1 MICVNSVSVYP
12 SSITLKVG
20 NWYYNAYAEVCP
32 PNADCKEV
40 QWHSDNPSIASVN
53 ASSGYIRANAVG
65 ITKIYATATDGSDC
79 SDYLTV
85 TVKNSVPV
93 TSVTLNRSSL
103 SLEEGQCASLSA
115 TVYPSNATNKNVT
128 WTSSNK
134 KVATVSGGI
143 VTAISAG
150 SAKITATAADGS
162 GKSASCTVYVTGDVL
177 VSSITV
183 SPSNITLS
191 VGGSTFLT
199 ANVCPT
205 NATNKCVTWST
216 DNPCVATVNPNSG
229 LVTAQG
235 AGTATIYAT
244 AQDGSGVYG
253 TCNISVSYVPVK
265 SVILSQNQ
273 KTLSVDEK
281 TTLRATVCP
290 SCASNK
296 SVIWTSSDTSVAT
309 VGTYTGVVT
318 AKSGGTATITARS
331 VDGGK
336 ADTCTIWCD
345 EYLYELVHQFG
356 FSESVALLIRSLY
369 DRVDN
374 IFTNETELQKAWR
387 CARLLSE
394 FSYDD
399 FKFNDVAGS
408 LTNQENRKSYFMNTL
423 GYTEDEYN
431 TLIIALP
438 DNHDDGDTIDFTHMQ
453 YSLAARL
460 AYTLDKDG
468 WASNLGSQFKTG
480 NWGIYSDEDISYL
493 GGWLGD
499 ATLRN
504 DGGTGVPILKNDDYM
519 SDLDAE
525 NVYRLLLQGYA
536 SIDALNVYY
545 SSMNSSNTRADIF
558 LQYIP
563 YSTVKQKIFYEL
575 IDAQLYMFLSNA
587 SSQGDIFMTQY
598 WLNLI
603 NNEQYHFD
611 EIKSKYS
618 DTYDFLMSLNDRLLT
633 LAHYQ

>member
-177 VSSITV
+177 VSSITL

-205 NATNKCVTWST
+205 NATNDSVTWST
-216 DNPCVATVNPNSG
+216 GNPCVATVNPNSG

-244 AQDGSGVYG
+244 AQDGSGKSGRCTVTVKGPVYAE
-253 TCNISVSYVPVK
+253 CIKIKNENPVMYK
-265 SVILSQNQ
+265 GDFALM
-273 KTLSVDEK
+273 K
-281 TTLRATVCP
+281 ATVYP
-290 SCASNK
+290 AQAASGKVSWK
-296 SVIWTSSDTSVAT
+296 SSNSQIAYIDS
-309 VGTYTGVVT
+309 
-318 AKSGGTATITARS
+318 KSGCIEAKAAGRVTISAHME
-331 VDGGK
+331 DGSGLS
-336 ADTCTIWCD
+336 DCCTVIVKQTSHSP
-345 EYLYELVHQFG
+345 EE
-356 FSESVALLIRSLY
+356 
-369 DRVDN
+369 
-374 IFTNETELQKAWR
+374 ETPK
-387 CARLLSE
+387 ST
-394 FSYDD
+394 
-399 FKFNDVAGS
+399 VAGS
-408 LTNQENRKSYFMNTL
+408 TFA
-423 GYTEDEYN
+423 D
-431 TLIIALP
+431 P
-438 DNHDDGDTIDFTHMQ
+438 VDV
-453 YSLAARL
+453 YSGAH
-460 AYTLDKDG
+460 
-468 WASNLGSQFKTG
+468 
-480 NWGIYSDEDISYL
+480 
-493 GGWLGD
+493 
-499 ATLRN
+499 
-504 DGGTGVPILKNDDYM
+504 ILKNTVM
-519 SDLDAE
+519 SLFGGQSLKFTVCYNSTKLA
-525 NVYRLLLQGYA
+525 QGCLGLGWYHNFEKRVE
-536 SIDALNVYY
+536 IDGCEARVY
-545 SSMNSSNTRADIF
+545 SSPSV
-558 LQYIP
+558 
-563 YSTVKQKIFYEL
+563 YSTYVSDACSSSYLCTAANKNGYVLTEDCCADYPYIIDCNSERTEYYNTNGKLAKIVDRQGFETTITYTNSLITITDAVSQKKIYLEL
-575 IDAQLYMFLSNA
+575 NSKGKVIRVYDDASRQAVLTYN
-587 SSQGDIFMTQY
+587 G
-598 WLNLI
+598 NLLVGI
-603 NNEQYHFD
+603 CDVNGNSISYTYD
-611 EIKSKYS
+611 SDNRIKSG
-618 DTYDFLMSLNDRLLT
+618 T
-633 LAHYQ
+633 L